1 MSTNEDRILIGQI
14 QTYGKFITKN
24 HLNEDIYVWKDL
36 LIKIS
41 PDGSV
46 KGTVLERGEHDTEES

>member
-1 MSTNEDRILIGQI
+1 MSNEDRILIGQI

-24 HLNEDIYVWKDL
+24 HLGEDIYAWGHL

-41 PDGSV
+41 PNGEV
-46 KGTVLERGEHDTEES
+46 KGTVLERGEHDAKKS

>member
-1 MSTNEDRILIGQI
+1 MSNNEDRILIGQI

-24 HLNEDIYVWKDL
+24 HLGEDIYTWGHL

-41 PDGSV
+41 PNGEV
-46 KGTVLERGEHDTEES
+46 KGTVINDTEES